1 MRRTGLCDL
10 DFVEGTAFQYKCR
23 RCGGVLTHHT
33 YVKPEKFFHPCT
45 DYDSSVFVRF
55 TPEEIAERLWVCRKN
70 VCGEYVQNRGTGGK
84 EQELCYCTTTCQGK
98 PTPIEKLCSHAPG
111 CPGGGHW

>member
-1 MRRTGLCDL
+1 VDC
-10 DFVEGTAFQYKCR
+10 
-23 RCGGVLTHHT
+23 VLTELDAGKWWCEKCDPRKEQLLR
-33 YVKPEKFFHPCT
+33 VKARRNCGKQRAPYRERPPPP
-45 DYDSSVFVRF
+45 

-70 VCGEYVQNRGTGGK
+70 VCGEYVRNREAGGK